1 MTNTKVEQIRENVTS
16 LDSQMEILRQL
27 IASKDPEISSVQDT
41 QVATTAKTYTKT
53 ATANHMEV
61 FVERG
66 SVRVR
71 TDGQSATAITGE
83 PVDQGFVEAWNV
95 DALSVYYETDAVIT
109 VVCR

>member
-1 MTNTKVEQIRENVTS
+1 
-16 LDSQMEILRQL
+16 MEILRQL